1 MLSYTNV
8 KVIHVSTSDRLGG
21 AAIAAKRLNDV
32 FNEYNIDSKLLI
44 RDRTLDSNKI
54 LDINAQ
60 YGNFKKL
67 GLHLISSGF
76 NVLVQKMLRPIRG
89 TFSLSYGFYRIS
101 ELDELK
107 TSDIV
112 YIHWCNQSFISIK
125 EIERILKIGKPTIIV
140 LHDMWYLTGG
150 CHHSLGCE
158 GLKNCCYKCPAIGRK
173 SFSWMAK
180 IQLKLKKRL
189 SQYNNLSIVSPSFW
203 MDRNISDLSIYKNNR
218 HLVIPNVLPIE
229 TFKPLDKKISRSIL
243 DLPRDKK
250 LVMFLADGGTSN
262 PYKGWQYLKD
272 SLKLLNQSKNI
283 ELVVVGN
290 EVSEIDITEIGM
302 KIHSFGK
309 VTDEITLPIFY
320 SAVDIFVTSSL
331 ADNAPQV
338 VVEAQSCGC
347 PVIGFRVGGIP
358 DMMLPS
364 QIENLVQPKNARA
377 LADKIM
383 MVLGEERTIDERDNM
398 HLEIEKVFGPSS
410 VITKHKQLWEQF
422 TPKFQ

>member
-1 MLSYTNV
+1 
-8 KVIHVSTSDRLGG
+8 
-21 AAIAAKRLNDV
+21 
-32 FNEYNIDSKLLI
+32 
-44 RDRTLDSNKI
+44 
-54 LDINAQ
+54 
-60 YGNFKKL
+60 
-67 GLHLISSGF
+67 
-76 NVLVQKMLRPIRG
+76 
-89 TFSLSYGFYRIS
+89 
-101 ELDELK
+101 
-107 TSDIV
+107 
-112 YIHWCNQSFISIK
+112 
-125 EIERILKIGKPTIIV
+125 
-140 LHDMWYLTGG
+140 
-150 CHHSLGCE
+150 
-158 GLKNCCYKCPAIGRK
+158 
-173 SFSWMAK
+173 
-180 IQLKLKKRL
+180 
-189 SQYNNLSIVSPSFW
+189 
-203 MDRNISDLSIYKNNR
+203 
-218 HLVIPNVLPIE
+218 
-229 TFKPLDKKISRSIL
+229 
-243 DLPRDKK
+243 
-250 LVMFLADGGTSN
+250 MFLADGGTSN